1 MKKLL
6 SLLFVILL
14 LCLCTLAA
22 AEEIIYTGTITGGK
36 LNLRQSNSAD
46 SKSLGSYKAGTT
58 VTILENDGTWC
69 QVQVGGKTGY
79 MMTEYLTITAN
90 YTHLDWVETKP
101 DGTILTL
108 REQADLN
115 SPILLQVMSGVK
127 AERIEKNGSF
137 SRIRI
142 GNTFGW
148 VESNLLSPLDG
159 TFETLMTSADSQET
173 FDFSQLENAEK
184 NVGSA
189 RMRMKEGAFPYNF
202 QYPVLRIAEA
212 DEKIDTWLS
221 ETLQLFEQDF
231 QANHPGETGSY
242 TVRYKAIR
250 IDERYA
256 SVLLAGQYT
265 AGNTTITTF
274 LPLNLDL
281 QQNCLLSPDELFTQH
296 SRLLFFIESHMSW
309 LLNNPADGY
318 TIKPESHVLPLI
330 LMGYEGLEVYLPAGM
345 ALPVLYGDL
354 CFTLPYSQ
362 TAPLMLVD
370 SQLIKS
376 KIRTIDP
383 TKPMIA
389 LTFDDGPS
397 EHTLRILRVLAK
409 YDARATFCVQGYN
422 VETYP
427 EIVKLAVAQGHEIAS
442 HTWSH
447 PNLTEI
453 SASRVRS
460 QLQRTN
466 DIVAQVAD
474 GYQIKVLRPP
484 YGATNKNVRSICADM
499 DMIIAHWQIDT
510 LDWEHR
516 NANKTYKNIVTK
528 ARPGAIIL
536 CHDIYENTAI
546 GVEKAIPELIE
557 QGYQLVTVSELMSFH
572 KDGAKPGTVY
582 SHLDPKNIKMD

>member
-1 MKKLL
+1 MKKLI
-6 SLLFVILL
+6 SILFIILL

-22 AEEIIYTGTITGGK
+22 GEEITYTGTVTGGK

-58 VTILENDGTWC
+58 VNILENDGTWC
-69 QVQVGGKTGY
+69 KVQAGNKTGY
-79 MMTEYLTITAN
+79 MMTEYLKITAN
-90 YTHLDWVETKP
+90 YTHLDWVETKNN
-101 DGTILTL
+101 GTILTL
-108 REQADLN
+108 REKADTE
-115 SPILLQVMSGVK
+115 SPILLQVMGGAK
-127 AERIEKNGSF
+127 AERIEKSGSF

-148 VESNLLSPLDG
+148 VESALLTPVKG
-159 TFETLMTSADSQET
+159 EFETLMTGTDTWDHYDITA
-173 FDFSQLENAEK
+173 LENERRD
-184 NVGSA
+184 VGSA
-189 RMRMKEGAFPYNF
+189 RMRQKEGDFPYDF
-202 QYPVLRIAEA
+202 QYPVLRIAQA
-212 DEKIDTWLS
+212 DETIDAWLS
-221 ETLQLFEQDF
+221 DTLNLFQQDF
-231 QANHPGETGSY
+231 ETNHPGETGKFI
-242 TVRYKAIR
+242 VRYKAVR
-250 IDERYA
+250 VDDRYA

-265 AGNTTITTF
+265 AGNTVLTVF

-281 QQNCLLSPDELFTQH
+281 QEQTLLSPDDLFSQQ
-296 SRLLFFIESHMSW
+296 SRLLFFIESH
-309 LLNNPADGY
+309 LAGYLNNASDGY
-318 TIKPESHVLPLI
+318 DVKPDAAVLPMAL
-330 LMGYEGLEVYLPAGM
+330 LGTEGLEVYLPAGR
-345 ALPVLYGDL
+345 ALPALYGDIVI
-354 CFTLPYSQ
+354 TIPYSQ
-362 TAPLMLVD
+362 AAPLMQVD
-370 SQLIKS
+370 SEQINS
-376 KIRTIDP
+376 KIRKIDP

-427 EIVKLAVAQGHEIAS
+427 EIVKMAVAYGNEIAS

-453 SASRVRS
+453 SSSRIRS

-484 YGATNKNVRSICADM
+484 YGATNKTARNICAEM

-516 NANKTYKNIVTK
+516 NANKTYKNIVNQAK
-528 ARPGAIIL
+528 PGAIVL

-546 GVEKAIPELIE
+546 AAEKAIPELIE
-557 QGYQLVTVSELMSFH
+557 KGYQLVTVSELMSFH

>member
-6 SLLFVILL
+6 SLWTVILL

-22 AEEIIYTGTITGGK
+22 GEEITYTGTVTGGK

-69 QVQVGGKTGY
+69 KVQAGNKTGY
-79 MMTEYLTITAN
+79 MMTEYLQITAN
-90 YTHLDWVETKP
+90 YTHLDWVETKNN
-101 DGTILTL
+101 GTILTL
-108 REQADLN
+108 REKADTE

-127 AERIEKNGSF
+127 AERIEKSGSF

-148 VESNLLSPLDG
+148 VESELLTPMKG
-159 TFETLMTSADSQET
+159 EFETLMTGTDTWDHYDITA
-173 FDFSQLENAEK
+173 LENERRD
-184 NVGSA
+184 VGSA
-189 RMRMKEGAFPYNF
+189 RMRQKEGAFPYDF
-202 QYPVLRIAEA
+202 QYPVLRIAQA
-212 DEKIDTWLS
+212 DVTIDAWLS
-221 ETLQLFEQDF
+221 DTLKLFQQDF
-231 QANHPGETGSY
+231 ETNHPGETGKFI
-242 TVRYKAIR
+242 VRYKAIR
-250 IDERYA
+250 IDDRYA

-265 AGNTTITTF
+265 AGNTVLTVF

-281 QQNCLLSPDELFTQH
+281 QEQTLLSPDDLFTQQ
-296 SRLLFFIESHMSW
+296 SRLLFFIESH
-309 LLNNPADGY
+309 LAGYLNNAADGY
-318 TIKPESHVLPLI
+318 GVKPDASVLSMAL
-330 LMGYEGLEVYLPAGM
+330 LGAEGLEVYLPAGL
-345 ALPVLYGDL
+345 ALPALYGDIVI
-354 CFTLPYSQ
+354 TIPYSQ
-362 TAPLMLVD
+362 AAPLMQVD
-370 SQLIKS
+370 SEQINS
-376 KIRTIDP
+376 KIRKIDP

-427 EIVKLAVAQGHEIAS
+427 EIVKMAVAQGNEIAS

-453 SASRVRS
+453 SSSRIRS

-484 YGATNKNVRSICADM
+484 YGATNKTARNICADM

-516 NANKTYKNIVTK
+516 NANKTYKNIVNQAK
-528 ARPGAIIL
+528 PGAIVL
-536 CHDIYENTAI
+536 CHDIYETTAI
-546 GVEKAIPELIE
+546 AAEKAIPELIE

>member
-1 MKKLL
+1 MKKLI
-6 SLLFVILL
+6 SILFIILL

-22 AEEIIYTGTITGGK
+22 GEEITYTGTVTGGK

-69 QVQVGGKTGY
+69 KVQAGNKTGY
-79 MMTEYLTITAN
+79 MMTEYLQITAN
-90 YTHLDWVETKP
+90 YTHLDWVETENN
-101 DGTILTL
+101 GTILTL
-108 REQADLN
+108 RETADTE
-115 SPILLQVMSGVK
+115 SPILLQVMSGAK
-127 AERIEKNGSF
+127 AERIEKSGSF

-148 VESNLLSPLDG
+148 VESELLTPVKG
-159 TFETLMTSADSQET
+159 EFETLMTGTDTWDHYDITA
-173 FDFSQLENAEK
+173 LENERRD
-184 NVGSA
+184 VGSA
-189 RMRMKEGAFPYNF
+189 RMRQKEGDFPYDF
-202 QYPVLRIAEA
+202 QYPVLRIAQA
-212 DEKIDTWLS
+212 DETIDAWLS
-221 ETLQLFEQDF
+221 DTLNLFQQDF
-231 QANHPGETGSY
+231 ETNHPGETGKFI
-242 TVRYKAIR
+242 VRYKAVR
-250 IDERYA
+250 VDDRYA

-265 AGNTTITTF
+265 AGNTVLTVF

-281 QQNCLLSPDELFTQH
+281 QEQTLLSPDDLFFQQ
-296 SRLLFFIESHMSW
+296 SRLLFFIESH
-309 LLNNPADGY
+309 LAGYLNNASDGY
-318 TIKPESHVLPLI
+318 DVKPDASVLHMAL
-330 LMGYEGLEVYLPAGM
+330 LGAEGLEMYLPAGR
-345 ALPVLYGDL
+345 ALPALYGDIVI
-354 CFTLPYSQ
+354 TIPYSQ
-362 TAPLMLVD
+362 AAPLMQVD
-370 SQLIKS
+370 SQLINS
-376 KIRTIDP
+376 KIRKIDP

-427 EIVKLAVAQGHEIAS
+427 EIVKMAVAYGNEIAS

-453 SASRVRS
+453 SSSRIRS

-484 YGATNKNVRSICADM
+484 YGATNKTARNICAEM

-516 NANKTYKNIVTK
+516 NANKTYKNIVNQAK
-528 ARPGAIIL
+528 PGAIVL

-546 GVEKAIPELIE
+546 AAEKAIPELIE
-557 QGYQLVTVSELMSFH
+557 KGYQLVTVSELMSFH

>member
-1 MKKLL
+1 MKKLI
-6 SLLFVILL
+6 SILFIILL

-22 AEEIIYTGTITGGK
+22 GEEITYTGTVTGGK

-46 SKSLGSYKAGTT
+46 SKSLGSYRAGTT

-69 QVQVGGKTGY
+69 KVQAGNKTGY
-79 MMTEYLTITAN
+79 MMTEYLQITAN
-90 YTHLDWVETKP
+90 YTHLDWVETENN
-101 DGTILTL
+101 GTILTL
-108 REQADLN
+108 RETADTE
-115 SPILLQVMSGVK
+115 SPILLQVMSGAK
-127 AERIEKNGSF
+127 AERIEKSGSF

-148 VESNLLSPLDG
+148 VESELLTPVKG
-159 TFETLMTSADSQET
+159 EFETLMTGTDTWDHYDITA
-173 FDFSQLENAEK
+173 LENERRD
-184 NVGSA
+184 VGSA
-189 RMRMKEGAFPYNF
+189 RMRQKEGDFPYDF
-202 QYPVLRIAEA
+202 QYPVLRIAQA
-212 DEKIDTWLS
+212 DETIDAWLS
-221 ETLQLFEQDF
+221 DTLNLFQQDF
-231 QANHPGETGSY
+231 ETNHPGETGKFI
-242 TVRYKAIR
+242 VRYKAVR
-250 IDERYA
+250 VDDRYA

-265 AGNTTITTF
+265 AGNTVLTVF

-281 QQNCLLSPDELFTQH
+281 QEQTLLSPDDLFTQQ
-296 SRLLFFIESHMSW
+296 SRLLFFIESH
-309 LLNNPADGY
+309 LAGYLNNASDGY
-318 TIKPESHVLPLI
+318 DVNPDASVLSMVL
-330 LMGYEGLEVYLPAGM
+330 LGAEGLEVYLPAGR
-345 ALPVLYGDL
+345 ALPALYGDIVI
-354 CFTLPYSQ
+354 TIPYSQ
-362 TAPLMLVD
+362 AAPLMQVD
-370 SQLIKS
+370 SEQINS
-376 KIRTIDP
+376 KIRKIDP

-427 EIVKLAVAQGHEIAS
+427 EIVKMAVAYGNEIAS

-453 SASRVRS
+453 SSSRIRS

-484 YGATNKNVRSICADM
+484 YGATNKTARNICAEM

-516 NANKTYKNIVTK
+516 NANKTYKNIVNQAK
-528 ARPGAIIL
+528 PGAIVL

-546 GVEKAIPELIE
+546 AAEKAIPELIE
-557 QGYQLVTVSELMSFH
+557 KGYQLVTVSELMSFH

-582 SHLDPKNIKMD
+582 SHLDPKNIKID